1 MSTVIYTVT
10 SRDTIFNGEHDFKG
24 MSKDPFCWYKN
35 DNRKESLEVARKY
48 SDDDTIHVWRAGIMR
63 NVYQWSALE
72 IENDEVIGCEVKIFD
87 PLNRFKRTK
96 KIAKYA
102 HLFSTH
108 GYDLISYFVG
118 KHKLIGKFMHG
129 NHDCYLY
136 RYEDTAF
143 GDFTAYEDNRGLW
156 LPENFCDYGILKPDE
171 LMLAMDEGV
180 TFWQD
185 WQTNDRDERL
195 FYKIFQNY

>member
-1 MSTVIYTVT
+1 
-10 SRDTIFNGEHDFKG
+10 
-24 MSKDPFCWYKN
+24 
-35 DNRKESLEVARKY
+35 
-48 SDDDTIHVWRAGIMR
+48 MR

-102 HLFSTH
+102 HLFSRN
-108 GYDLISYFVG
+108 GYDLISYIVG
-118 KHKLIGKFMHG
+118 TRELIGNGVCEYNGHWI
-129 NHDCYLY
+129 DLY
-136 RYEDTAF
+136 RYKNSAF
-143 GDFTAYEDNRGLW
+143 GDFTAYEDNGHLW
-156 LPENFCDYGILKPDE
+156 FPENFCDYGILKPDE

-185 WQTNDRDERL
+185 WQTDDRDERL